1 MILTNLLCTS
11 QQSCISSNLY
21 YHYYQNRMTYTIVDS
36 VTELMKRRS
45 GITIV
50 SFQHAYTIL
59 LENIPSYKRLV
70 KSCDFDLCTHQWM
83 LHFIHSMPYS
93 PSIACTSLLWP

>member
-11 QQSCISSNLY
+11 QQSCIPSNLY
-21 YHYYQNRMTYTIVDS
+21 HHLLSKQNDIYSSGFSFINTCK

-45 GITIV
+45 VITIV

-59 LENIPSYKRLV
+59 LENIPSVKRLI
-70 KSCDFDLCTHQWM
+70 KSCDFDLQTHQWM
-83 LHFIHSMPYS
+83 L
-93 PSIACTSLLWP
+93 T

>member
-11 QQSCISSNLY
+11 QQSCIPSNLY
-21 YHYYQNRMTYTIVDS
+21 HHYYLNRMTYTVVDQFHQYFK

-45 GITIV
+45 VITIV

-59 LENIPSYKRLV
+59 LENIPSVKRLI
-70 KSCDFDLCTHQWM
+70 KSCDFDLSTHQWM
-83 LHFIHSMPYS
+83 L
-93 PSIACTSLLWP
+93 T